1 MKILLVCNAGMSS
14 SILVQKI
21 KDAAKKNNEDVIV
34 SATSSKGLDDE
45 KGKWDVCL
53 LGPQISYA
61 LERIKGEL
69 EIPVLAIP
77 PRDYAMADGESV
89 LNLAKKLYQMEG
101 K

>member
-14 SILVQKI
+14 SILVEKI
-21 KDAAKKNNEDVIV
+21 KEAAKENNEEILV
-34 SATSSKGLDDE
+34 SATSSKGLDE
-45 KGKWDVCL
+45 EVGKWDVCL

-61 LERIKGEL
+61 LERIKKEL

-77 PRDYAMADGESV
+77 PREYAMADGQSV
-89 LNLAKKLYQMEG
+89 LELAKKMYQLEE